1 MLDDSGSQDFR
12 DNVPSDS
19 HINDLIEWFERDD
32 LLSVTGYIGE
42 RGDTEGQ
49 WETFVFDISDTSGND
64 YLVTLSDSD
73 LGEEISWAELFDYLQ
88 DYADDND
95 IDYVNPYGE

>member
-1 MLDDSGSQDFR
+1 MDDSSPQDFR

-32 LLSVTGYIGE
+32 LLNVTGHIGE

-49 WETFVFDISDTSGND
+49 WETFVFDIEDTSGND
-64 YLVTLSDSD
+64 YSVTLSDSD

-95 IDYVNPYGE
+95 IDYANPYGE